1 MSTTI
6 SSYIEPNGYITI
18 PSMAEMAKHSP
29 EEFNHIIDQI
39 IIAIRNKRIGFPY
52 KYNQQTSSIESLHT
66 MFRNLTL
73 YQPISSTEYST
84 PPHNLYRI
92 QHKSSILREKMKH
105 KLSQYKHD
113 REYRAL
119 VWQEQPT
126 DYDTIDQLTDYF
138 TESQRMSAGRIDK
151 NYKTPLELWAMT
163 TKKDEE
169 MMREILGELLKSKEG
184 LTHRSFRDAF
194 WKTGLEANSFKTTVA
209 SSVYWYFDAKR
220 ILDISAGWGD
230 RLMAAMAHRAE
241 RYVAYDPNINLKP
254 GHDEMKRVF
263 AGDYADRYE
272 VRYTGFET
280 GQLGHETFDLI
291 FTSPPYFNFEQY
303 SKSSIG
309 AVGAVGAV
317 GTGQSMETY
326 PRFNQWFVRFLCMSL
341 SKAWANL
348 DTNGNM
354 VIHITDIGG
363 IKDAEK
369 NMIVEPMILYVL
381 GYCACSG
388 FDGVMGT
395 IGYTGRP
402 RPMWV
407 FHKYGDETIEVAKK
421 ARMELAQLYPD
432 IARLV

>member
-1 MSTTI
+1 MSATI

-18 PSMAEMAKHSP
+18 PSMGEMAKHSP

-52 KYNQQTSSIESLHT
+52 KYNQRTSSIESLHT

-105 KLSQYKHD
+105 KLSQYKMHD

-126 DYDTIDQLTDYF
+126 DYDSMDQLTDYF
-138 TESQRMSAGRIDK
+138 TESQRMAAGRIDK
-151 NYKTPLELWAMT
+151 NYKTPLDLWGMT
-163 TKKDEE
+163 TAKDEE
-169 MMREILGELLKSKEG
+169 MMREIVGELLKSKEG

-209 SSVYWYFDAKR
+209 SSIYWYFDAKR

-241 RYVAYDPNINLKP
+241 RYLAYDPNISLKP

-263 AGDYADRYE
+263 AEEYVDRYE

-303 SKSSIG
+303 
-309 AVGAVGAV
+309 AVDAA
-317 GTGQSMETY
+317 GTGQSMNTY
-326 PRFNQWFVRFLCMSL
+326 PRFNQWFVRFLCVSL

-348 DTNGNM
+348 ATNGNM

-363 IKDAEK
+363 VRDTER

-395 IGYTGRP
+395 IGYTGKP

-421 ARMELAQLYPD
+421 ARMELAQFYPD
-432 IARLV
+432 ISRIL

>member
-1 MSTTI
+1 MSVNI
-6 SSYIEPNGYITI
+6 SDFIEPNGYITI
-18 PSMAEMAKHSP
+18 PSMATMNKHSP
-29 EEFNHIIDQI
+29 EEFNNMIDQI

-52 KYNQQTSSIESLHT
+52 KYNKRTASIESMHT
-66 MFRNLTL
+66 MFKNLTL

-84 PPHNLYRI
+84 PPYNLYRI
-92 QHKSSILREKMKH
+92 QHNSSILREKMKH
-105 KLSQYKHD
+105 KLSQYKMHD
-113 REYRAL
+113 QKYRAL
-119 VWQEQPT
+119 IWHEQPT
-126 DYDTIDQLTDYF
+126 DYDSIDQLTDYF
-138 TESQRMSAGRIDK
+138 TESERMGAGRIDK
-151 NYKTPLELWAMT
+151 NYKTPLELWAMNT
-163 TKKDEE
+163 SKDEDE
-169 MMREILGELLKSKEG
+169 MRKMISELLKSTDG

-194 WKTGLEANSFKTTVA
+194 WKTGLEANSFKSTVA

-241 RYVAYDPNINLKP
+241 RYLAYDPNINLKP

-263 AGDYADRYE
+263 ANDYADQYE
-272 VRYTGFET
+272 VRYTGFENCD
-280 GQLGHETFDLI
+280 LGHETFDLI

-303 SKSSIG
+303 GKG

-317 GTGQSMETY
+317 GTGQSMDTY
-326 PRFNQWFVRFLCMSL
+326 PRFNLWFVKFLCISL

-348 DTNGNM
+348 STNGNM

-363 IKDAEK
+363 IRESAK

-395 IGYTGRP
+395 VGYTGKP

-407 FHKYGDETIEVAKK
+407 FHKYGDETTDAAKK
-421 ARMELAQLYPD
+421 ARIELAQFYPD
-432 IARLV
+432 IARLL

>member
-1 MSTTI
+1 MSVNI

-29 EEFNHIIDQI
+29 EEFKHMIDQI

-52 KYNQQTSSIESLHT
+52 KYNQRITPIESLHT
-66 MFRNLTL
+66 MFKNLTL
-73 YQPISSTEYST
+73 YQPVCRTEYST

-105 KLSQYKHD
+105 KLSQYKMHD

-119 VWQEQPT
+119 IWQEQPT
-126 DYDTIDQLTDYF
+126 DYDTMDQLTDYF
-138 TESQRMSAGRIDK
+138 TESQRMAAGRIDK
-151 NYKTPLELWAMT
+151 NYKTPLDLWAMT
-163 TKKDEE
+163 ASKDED
-169 MMREILGELLKSKEG
+169 MMREILGELLKSKDG

-194 WKTGLEANSFKTTVA
+194 WKTGLEANSFKITVA

-241 RYVAYDPNINLKP
+241 RYLAYDPNIRLKS

-263 AGDYADRYE
+263 AGEYADRYE
-272 VRYTGFET
+272 VRYAGFET
-280 GQLGHETFDLI
+280 GDLGHETFDLI

-303 SKSSIG
+303 GKDSASI
-309 AVGAVGAV
+309 
-317 GTGQSMETY
+317 GQSMDAY
-326 PRFNQWFVRFLCMSL
+326 PRFNLWFVRFLCASL
-341 SKAWANL
+341 SKAWVNL
-348 DTNGNM
+348 STNGNM

-363 IKDAEK
+363 VKDTEK

-407 FHKYGDETIEVAKK
+407 FHKYGDETIDVAKK
-421 ARMELAQLYPD
+421 ARMELAQFYPD
-432 IARLV
+432 IAKLL

>member
-1 MSTTI
+1 MSVNI
-6 SSYIEPNGYITI
+6 SSYIEPNGYVTI
-18 PSMAEMAKHSP
+18 PSMAKHSP
-29 EEFNHIIDQI
+29 EEFNHMIDQI
-39 IIAIRNKRIGFPY
+39 IIAIRNKQIGFPY
-52 KYNQQTSSIESLHT
+52 KYNQRTSSIESLHI

-73 YQPISSTEYST
+73 YQPINSTEYT
-84 PPHNLYRI
+84 PPPHNLYRI

-105 KLSQYKHD
+105 KLSQYKMHD

-119 VWQEQPT
+119 IWQEQTT
-126 DYDTIDQLTDYF
+126 DYDSMDQLTDYF
-138 TESQRMSAGRIDK
+138 TESQRMAAGRIDK
-151 NYKTPLELWAMT
+151 NYKTPLDLWAMT
-163 TKKDEE
+163 SPKDEV
-169 MMREILGELLKSKEG
+169 MMREILGELLKSTDG

-230 RLMAAMAHRAE
+230 RLMASMAHRAE
-241 RYVAYDPNINLKP
+241 RYLAYDPNINLKP

-263 AGDYADRYE
+263 AGDYVDRYE

-280 GQLGHETFDLI
+280 GDLGHETFDLI

-303 SKSSIG
+303 SKDSKG
-309 AVGAVGAV
+309 ATS
-317 GTGQSMETY
+317 TGQSMETY
-326 PRFNQWFVRFLCMSL
+326 PRFNLWFVRFLCISL

-348 DTNGNM
+348 STNGNM

-363 IKDAEK
+363 VKDAER

-407 FHKYGDETIEVAKK
+407 FHKYGDETDNVAKK
-421 ARMELAQLYPD
+421 ARMELAQFYPD
-432 IARLV
+432 IAKLI